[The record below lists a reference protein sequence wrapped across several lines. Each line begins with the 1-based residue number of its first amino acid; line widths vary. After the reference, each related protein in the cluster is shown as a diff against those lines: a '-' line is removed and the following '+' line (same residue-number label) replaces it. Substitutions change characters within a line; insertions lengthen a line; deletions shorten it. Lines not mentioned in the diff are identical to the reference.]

1 MNYNKI
7 LSNNNV
13 DAIWVSSREN
23 KKYLTGFMGSDCE
36 VIISQ
41 DKVLFI
47 TDGRYKTAVK
57 TGLKDGVTVEIIESN
72 GGYKQAVY
80 EALKGFK
87 SIGIEG
93 MHLSVTN
100 YNDLKSNFEGVNIV
114 AIGDDFE
121 TLRLVKNEY
130 EIQKTRE
137 AIAIT
142 DTVFEYVVENIKPGM
157 TELEV
162 KLMIENQHILN
173 GAQSQSFDPIVA
185 SGTNSAKPHA
195 HPTDRVT
202 EDGDILTLDFGCFKN
217 GYCSDMTRTFFV
229 GQSSNDELKK
239 IHQVVLDTMNLQI
252 SHVKNGVACNE
263 IDRIGREYLKEQ
275 GYEEYFIHG
284 TGHGIGLEIH
294 EGPYLNKVSKS
305 ILQTGMLVTIE
316 PGIYI
321 EGLGGV
327 RIEQDVLVLE
337 DGYEILNNSN
347 TSCDVY
353 NNK

>member
-1 MNYNKI
+1 MNYNEI
-7 LSNNNV
+7 LTRNNV

-36 VIISQ
+36 VILSK
-41 DKVLFI
+41 DKILFI

-57 TGLKDGVTVEIIESN
+57 TGLKEGVTVQIIESN

-80 EALKGFK
+80 DALVGFNN
-87 SIGIEG
+87 IGIEG
-93 MHLSVTN
+93 IHLSVARF
-100 YNDLKSNFEGVNIV
+100 NDLKSNFQDVNIV
-114 AIGDDFE
+114 VLAEEFE
-121 TLRLVKNEY
+121 MLRLVKNEY
-130 EIQKTRE
+130 EIQKTKE

-157 TELEV
+157 TEVEV

-173 GAQSQSFDPIVA
+173 GAQAQSFDPIVA

-195 HPTDRVT
+195 HPTDKII
-202 EDGDILTLDFGCFKN
+202 EDGDIVTLDFGCFKD

-229 GQSSNDELKK
+229 GDNVNEELKK
-239 IHQVVLDTMNLQI
+239 IHQIVLDTMNLQI
-252 SHVKNGVACNE
+252 KHVKNGVACKE
-263 IDRIGREYLKEQ
+263 IDRIGREFLKAA

-294 EGPYLNKVSKS
+294 EGPYLNKVSES
-305 ILQTGMLVTIE
+305 ILQTGMLITIE

-337 DGYEILNNSN
+337 DGYEILNKSN
-347 TSCDVY
+347 TSCEVY
-353 NNK
+353 NQK